1 MWTGDIYLPTPH
13 AARYFGN
20 VTQYGDL
27 FHFVRRHGELL
38 DATTEAVAL
47 PRRSEGRYTLT
58 HSKGPQGGDGKRFRF
73 PFPYTAK
80 DYKGAQIGGTM
91 YRDYELIAC
100 QQMCDKDDQVRAA
113 ASRLRSS
120 GKSLK
125 EAAVGRT
132 QCKGIYLSD
141 EGHTCYTLRRL
152 VVTGTTLAGR
162 SYTRSTGPTPPPPPG
177 PRPAAVSSEPGIRL
191 KVRRNA
197 AGDSPVLA
205 VHMVDWRK
213 S

>member
-20 VTQYGDL
+20 ATQYGDL
-27 FHFVRRHGELL
+27 FRFVRRHAELL
-38 DATTEAVAL
+38 DATAEAVAL

-91 YRDYELIAC
+91 FRDYELIAC

-113 ASRLRSS
+113 PSRRGSS
-120 GKSLK
+120 SL
-125 EAAVGRT
+125 
-132 QCKGIYLSD
+132 
-141 EGHTCYTLRRL
+141 
-152 VVTGTTLAGR
+152 
-162 SYTRSTGPTPPPPPG
+162 
-177 PRPAAVSSEPGIRL
+177 
-191 KVRRNA
+191 
-197 AGDSPVLA
+197 
-205 VHMVDWRK
+205 
-213 S
+213 